1 MILNS
6 KHHCDDNKFS
16 ELSNSESDN
25 SSIFGN
31 NRNSVSE
38 NSAADTMPT
47 PVALTVPKQ
56 DLVNIVFT
64 WNFGGQE
71 AYLVGSFTGW
81 TERLLMKKV
90 GGNEFSLLH
99 PLERGVH
106 QYKFIVDGNWRFA
119 GDQPTMRD
127 NQGNINNFIDT
138 THYASSQSQTA

>member
-1 MILNS
+1 MKEASSQSAQGNA
-6 KHHCDDNKFS
+6 
-16 ELSNSESDN
+16 ESGCCKQYLVPD
-25 SSIFGN
+25 S
-31 NRNSVSE
+31 NSVSE

-106 QYKFIVDGNWRFA
+106 
-119 GDQPTMRD
+119 
-127 NQGNINNFIDT
+127 
-138 THYASSQSQTA
+138 